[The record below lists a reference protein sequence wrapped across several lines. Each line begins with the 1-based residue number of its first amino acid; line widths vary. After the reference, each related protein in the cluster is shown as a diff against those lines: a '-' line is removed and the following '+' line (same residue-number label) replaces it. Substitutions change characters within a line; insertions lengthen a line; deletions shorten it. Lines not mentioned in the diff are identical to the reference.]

1 MFTKSLNYDPL
12 NDFRAII
19 EMARATWSLAVT
31 PSFPAKNA
39 KEFVAYVKANP
50 GKVSYATPGL
60 ATPHFISME
69 LLKRQAGLDM
79 LHVPYS
85 GQAQAVTDVIGGHVP
100 VMSFPTHVALPL
112 ARENKLRMIGVFAD
126 KRVDM
131 EPSMP
136 TMTEEGFPV
145 SVDVWY
151 GFMAP
156 AKTPDAI
163 VAKYNNEI
171 GQILKLPHV
180 REALEKQSLDG
191 HRQHPRAAR
200 QGGQE
205 PDRRMGQGGRGC
217 EDSIGRGALRAI
229 RQRRMSFA
237 DPAKPGVGAWQISM
251 RS

>member
-1 MFTKSLNYDPL
+1 
-12 NDFRAII
+12 
-19 EMARATWSLAVT
+19 
-31 PSFPAKNA
+31 
-39 KEFVAYVKANP
+39 
-50 GKVSYATPGL
+50 
-60 ATPHFISME
+60 ME
-69 LLKRQAGLDM
+69 LLKRQAGIDI

-180 REALEKQSLDG
+180 REALEKQSLTVTGSTPEQLDKVVKS
-191 HRQHPRAAR
+191 QIVEWAKVV
-200 QGGQE
+200 E
-205 PDRRMGQGGRGC
+205 
-217 EDSIGRGALRAI
+217 GAKI
-229 RQRRMSFA
+229 
-237 DPAKPGVGAWQISM
+237 
-251 RS
+251 